1 MMADGLITRNSKGNI
16 GSMNS
21 AAGKL
26 LGYKENELID
36 VEISTIITDPNYLS
50 TEDYL
55 NGFIDDEKG
64 GTPNQEIEV
73 IIKNSEKIPI
83 QFIVRKML
91 AQTLWLYIGAL
102 SDISKIKSKQMELLS
117 LNDELSRTNER
128 LKNRD
133 YRLTDFAV

>member
-1 MMADGLITRNSKGNI
+1 MDNRTARVSSQRLNEKRIRYKSLIEMMADGLITRNSEGNI

-73 IIKNSEKIPI
+73 IIKNSEKIPT

-91 AQTLWLYIGAL
+91 AQTL
-102 SDISKIKSKQMELLS
+102 
-117 LNDELSRTNER
+117 
-128 LKNRD
+128 
-133 YRLTDFAV
+133 

>member
-1 MMADGLITRNSKGNI
+1 
-16 GSMNS
+16 
-21 AAGKL
+21 
-26 LGYKENELID
+26 
-36 VEISTIITDPNYLS
+36 
-50 TEDYL
+50 
-55 NGFIDDEKG
+55 
-64 GTPNQEIEV
+64 V
-73 IIKNSEKIPI
+73 IIKNSEKIPT